1 MKYAAKNKTRITL
14 RITKNNL
21 QDEELS
27 DELFLE
33 ARQKQ
38 NKIWL
43 HSQYKT
49 DIKLSKALL
58 LKINQLGGFLGLL
71 Y

>member
-33 ARQKQ
+33 ARQKTKMRYGFIH
-38 NKIWL
+38 N
-43 HSQYKT
+43 
-49 DIKLSKALL
+49 IKR
-58 LKINQLGGFLGLL
+58 I
-71 Y
+71 